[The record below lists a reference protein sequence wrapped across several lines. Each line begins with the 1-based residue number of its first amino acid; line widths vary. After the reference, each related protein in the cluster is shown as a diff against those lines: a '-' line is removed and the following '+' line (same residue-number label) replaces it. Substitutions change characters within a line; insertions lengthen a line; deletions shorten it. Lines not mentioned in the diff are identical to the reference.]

1 VEFVL
6 SAEARAASG
15 RSGSRRLRNLG
26 KVPAIVYGGSEGP
39 SAITLDHNTLVHQ
52 MEHEAF
58 YTSLLTLK
66 VGNDSQ
72 LVVVKDVQ
80 RHPARPQIMHLDLQR
95 VVADQALTLHVPI
108 HFINEDKAVGVKGQG
123 GVVEHLM
130 TDVEI
135 SCLPKDLPEFLTLDV
150 SAVELGQILH
160 LSDIPLPA
168 GVSIVALS
176 HGSDQGV
183 FAIHAARVEE
193 VASAA
198 PEAPAAPGATSGESS
213 AS

>member
-1 VEFVL
+1 MEFVL
-6 SAEARAASG
+6 AGEARAASG
-15 RSGSRRLRNLG
+15 RTGSRRLRNQG
-26 KVPAIVYGGSEGP
+26 KVPAIVYGGGQDP
-39 SAITLDHNTLVHQ
+39 SSITLDHNTLVHQ
-52 MEHEAF
+52 MTHEAF

-66 VGNDSQ
+66 LGTQSE

-80 RHPARPQIMHLDLQR
+80 RHPARPQIMHMDLQR
-95 VVADQALTLHVPI
+95 VVANEALTLHVPI
-108 HFINEDKAVGVKGQG
+108 HFLNEEKSVGVKGQG

-135 SCLPKDLPEFLTLDV
+135 SCLPKDLPEYLALDV

-160 LSDIPLPA
+160 LSDIPLPE
-168 GVSIVALS
+168 GVSIVALV

-193 VASAA
+193 VDAAA
-198 PEAPAAPGATSGESS
+198 PEAPAAPASDTGEPS

>member
-6 SAEARAASG
+6 AGEARTASG
-15 RSGSRRLRNLG
+15 RTGSRRLRHLG
-26 KVPAIVYGGSEGP
+26 KVPAIVYGGGQGP
-39 SAITLDHNTLVHQ
+39 SSITLDHNTLVHQ

-66 VGNDSQ
+66 VGSASE

-80 RHPARPQIMHLDLQR
+80 RHPARPEIMHLDLQR
-95 VVADQALTLHVPI
+95 VVADQALTMHVPI
-108 HFINEDKAVGVKGQG
+108 HFTNESTAVGVKGQG

-160 LSDIPLPA
+160 LSDIPLPP

-183 FAIHAARVEE
+183 FAIHTARVEE
-193 VASAA
+193 VAAGA
-198 PEAPAAPGATSGESS
+198 PEAPAAPAGTSGEPS